1 MWNTTV
7 GSPYGDNAIFG
18 QFDQN
23 ILDRSLHIIVRNR
36 RIYFGFYGDD
46 TQGNITLSPGVWYH
60 VWEKN
65 HTHLGFKWI
74 LFFVLLI

>member
-1 MWNTTV
+1 MALTSFTLVAWAKANTMWNTTV

-60 VWEKN
+60 V
-65 HTHLGFKWI
+65 
-74 LFFVLLI
+74 